1 VANIKEGLWRI
12 QRVLAWYGFSTFT
25 AGVIVMLINYD
36 HTRITSG
43 PWPLYLGYFLAL
55 TWGPYLLFTVVYW
68 ITRGFLDIDDD

>member
-1 VANIKEGLWRI
+1 MANINKGLWRI

-25 AGVIVMLINYD
+25 AGMIYTWTKID
-36 HTRITSG
+36 PTAITSV
-43 PWPLYLGYFLAL
+43 PWPLALGLFLAS